1 MALELVKLAV
11 RPRSHSR
18 VRSGGW
24 EKGKSVGGSMD
35 ECQSTALRQPDSWK
49 INLENE
55 RLNWWS
61 GSKEGF
67 FFFWCFWYE
76 FHSIRLLQSG
86 TSIYK
91 LERSLP
97 RP

>member
-76 FHSIRLLQSG
+76 FHSIRLLQSA
-86 TSIYK
+86 TPPVH
-91 LERSLP
+91 E
-97 RP
+97 